1 MPQNNR
7 IDFLD
12 AHQDRSKRTLDDLLE
27 AAYSI
32 VDAADP
38 DAFNSRNLA
47 DKSGYALGTLNKRL
61 GSIENVFIW
70 AIEKGRD
77 HKLQDVINLMTEF
90 DPHSSLQEFSEGVV
104 NISFRNIGMVGP
116 RVMRYYENKLMTRD
130 GTSLASLD
138 YTSVFIE
145 PYLTMVNANQS
156 NTFRKLS
163 QDETRMIFK
172 SMLTLIER
180 PFINNDPIAGN
191 DEHRRIAI
199 ETLIRLLGK

>member
-1 MPQNNR
+1 
-7 IDFLD
+7 
-12 AHQDRSKRTLDDLLE
+12 
-27 AAYSI
+27 
-32 VDAADP
+32 
-38 DAFNSRNLA
+38 
-47 DKSGYALGTLNKRL
+47 
-61 GSIENVFIW
+61 
-70 AIEKGRD
+70 
-77 HKLQDVINLMTEF
+77 
-90 DPHSSLQEFSEGVV
+90 
-104 NISFRNIGMVGP
+104 MVGP